1 MTFKVEDQE
10 LNSFC
15 FKDDIYSIEEAI
27 VIKPEKVFKNE
38 KFVFSD
44 EVKKL
49 RIDVGL
55 AGGGSYGCRWLVNNE
70 DVGVIGIEANYRCI
84 DSLIYG
90 LSDNSYEINLFLFR
104 NKIVKFIGF
113 VSEVYYKKY
122 LIGLDMSTTE
132 SANIFPCSEIVLN
145 GRKAIIGPHIAYS
158 PLSWHPNNF
167 RMLPVLKEIRD
178 IGGKYILLGGAV
190 DNVGKEIKYQNFYLT
205 PKDYG
210 TSSLRREVIDNFPE
224 KGGYSIE
231 RVPSYSLESILDHVD
246 WDRFPFIECVK
257 IDVEAKELDV
267 LKSCGHY
274 IDKVVYFRVE
284 AFEQEDESLCTH
296 GDDKKI
302 IDFLEQHGFHL
313 FDKTPGDF
321 KFVNKRYLH
330 LAGPEREG
338 LVYY

>member
-1 MTFKVEDQE
+1 MA
-10 LNSFC
+10 LNG
-15 FKDDIYSIEEAI
+15 
-27 VIKPEKVFKNE
+27 IK
-38 KFVFSD
+38 
-44 EVKKL
+44 
-49 RIDVGL
+49 
-55 AGGGSYGCRWLVNNE
+55 A
-70 DVGVIGIEANYRCI
+70 
-84 DSLIYG
+84 
-90 LSDNSYEINLFLFR
+90 
-104 NKIVKFIGF
+104 
-113 VSEVYYKKY
+113 
-122 LIGLDMSTTE
+122 LIGPM
-132 SANIFPCSEIVLN
+132 VV
-145 GRKAIIGPHIAYS
+145 YS
-158 PLSWHPNNF
+158 PLSPENF
-167 RMLPVLKEIRD
+167 RILPVVEEIRD

-257 IDVEAKELDV
+257 IDVEGKELDV

-321 KFVNKRYLH
+321 KFVNKRHLH
-330 LAGPEREG
+330 LVGPECGG